1 MLCTCDEDRVLPRA
15 VTLLR
20 ITFSFTH
27 SNSNRP
33 PPRPC
38 AMCNTDNQQMR
49 ELNGL
54 VQLRG
59 QGRWALCGE
68 GRPGE
73 VQHTKGIRASPDG
86 QSEASCGLSQQP
98 HAARL
103 PVGLRRHPAVV
114 GSVRR
119 HCHCVV
125 FFLTFFLYLKCVL
138 IIATTTIKRSHF
150 HCSVYR
156 VALNRNI
163 TFRHYIV
170 RMAPPS
176 FPLLYHVQYVARSPE
191 FTSAAP
197 ASVT

>member
-1 MLCTCDEDRVLPRA
+1 MMLCTCDEDRVLPRA

-20 ITFSFTH
+20 ITSSFIH
-27 SNSNRP
+27 SNSNRR

-73 VQHTKGIRASPDG
+73 VQHTQGIRASPDG

-125 FFLTFFLYLKCVL
+125 FFLTFFLLLPQQSNEVL
-138 IIATTTIKRSHF
+138 SHF
-150 HCSVYR
+150 LSLLEVCADSSYH
-156 VALNRNI
+156 NNQ
-163 TFRHYIV
+163 TK
-170 RMAPPS
+170 S
-176 FPLLYHVQYVARSPE
+176 FSLLSI
-191 FTSAAP
+191 
-197 ASVT
+197 